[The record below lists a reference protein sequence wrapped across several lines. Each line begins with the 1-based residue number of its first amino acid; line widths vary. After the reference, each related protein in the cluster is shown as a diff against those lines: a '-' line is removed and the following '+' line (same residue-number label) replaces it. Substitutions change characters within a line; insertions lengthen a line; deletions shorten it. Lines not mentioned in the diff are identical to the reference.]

1 MRRIIASF
9 AFLLA
14 LLTPVF
20 AVGQGFVPAAAPP
33 AVYADNYGRWV
44 LQGQQANT
52 YTFQVSG
59 FSPCQI
65 TQLNFSDSST
75 FYAFSNAVALA
86 PVFIQDNNSA
96 NSEVVTPGSFLPPSP
111 TSCGPALAPVNA
123 HTTFSLQS
131 GTGGLQE
138 ALNIQ
143 GAATTGQPSLIILSK
158 EWYKLLNGIAG
169 SNATL
174 ATTVQPSL
182 VIRAAKCA
190 VGSAGAIVQDITTSP
205 AMNYVCG
212 SAGTLVAD
220 VAGSAFPNLRVT
232 SFTGISAPTALTTAT
247 SAAGMITTGATGG
260 TIPASS
266 TYRLAVTYVDA
277 SGGETLI
284 SMDSASTSTIATGAG
299 STNTLVVTS
308 PAAATGVVGY
318 RLYVSAASGAAGS
331 EILYTPTCSF
341 YSTTQLQSIQGTETV
356 CPIGA
361 TATVTAIVT
370 GTATVPPISTAFPR
384 TSGTSLSFPPF
395 AAGGVVATTA
405 TGTLGMV
412 TLPAGYLNTLGRQVT
427 FCGNANVTT
436 NSTPGT
442 IALGSSLYSIAGVTS
457 ISPFTVTSGTTT
469 ASAQVPI
476 NFCITYE
483 TAATGAT
490 GTLWVHG
497 WANFV
502 LNSAAN
508 TTATSTAD
516 TIFAVSST
524 IDLTKKIQVRFT
536 FTPTTTGSTAFQ
548 MTQLWAI
555 PSN

>member
-1 MRRIIASF
+1 MRRITALVF
-9 AFLLA
+9 PLLA
-14 LLTPVF
+14 LLTPVI
-20 AVGQGFVPAAAPP
+20 AIAQGFNPATAPP
-33 AVYADNYGRWV
+33 QVYADNYGRWA
-44 LQGQQANT
+44 LTGQAANT

-65 TQLNFSDSST
+65 VQLNFGDQST
-75 FYAFSNAVALA
+75 FYAFADNVALA
-86 PVFIQDNNSA
+86 PVFISDNNSA
-96 NSEVVTPGSFLPPSP
+96 NSEVVTPLTYLTP
-111 TSCGPALAPVNA
+111 TSTICGPNLSPVNS
-123 HTTFSLQS
+123 HTTFTLQS

-138 ALNIQ
+138 ALNAQ
-143 GAATTGQPSLIILSK
+143 GASTINPPSLIILSR

-174 ATTVQPSL
+174 ATTAQPSL

-190 VGSAGAIVQDITTSP
+190 QGAFVSDITTSP
-205 AMNYVCG
+205 ATNYVCG
-212 SAGTLVAD
+212 SGGTLVPD
-220 VAGSAFPNLRVT
+220 GAGSSFPNLRVT
-232 SFTGISAPTALTTAT
+232 SFTAISAPSALTTAT
-247 SAAGMITTGATGG
+247 SASGMITTGTTGG

-284 SMDSASTSTIATGAG
+284 STDSASTSTIATGAG
-299 STNTLVVTS
+299 TTNTLVVTS

-318 RLYVSAASGAAGS
+318 RLYVTAASGASGTG
-331 EILYTPTCSF
+331 ILYTPTCSF
-341 YSTTQLQSIQGTETV
+341 YSSTQLQSVQGFETV

-384 TSGTSLSFPPF
+384 TMGTSLSYPPF
-395 AAGGVVATTA
+395 AVGGTVATTA

-412 TLPAGYLNTLGRQVT
+412 TLPAGYLNSLGRQIT

-442 IALGSSLYSIAGVTS
+442 LALGSAVYSVAGVTS

-516 TIFAVSST
+516 TIFAVSSA
-524 IDLTKKIQVRFT
+524 IDLTKKTQIRFT

-548 MTQLWAI
+548 LTQLWAI